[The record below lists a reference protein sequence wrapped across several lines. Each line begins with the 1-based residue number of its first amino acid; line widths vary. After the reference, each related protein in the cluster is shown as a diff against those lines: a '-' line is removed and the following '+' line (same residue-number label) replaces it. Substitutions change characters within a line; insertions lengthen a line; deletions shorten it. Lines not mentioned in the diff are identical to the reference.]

1 MLPRIGPIRLKPLPS
16 AFDRSNWIYAIKYDG
31 FRAVAYVKDGTCR
44 LVSRKGHVYDRFEHL
59 CKWIGENLQVQNAIL
74 DGEVVCIDDEGKS
87 QFYDLIFR
95 RKPPYFYAFDLM
107 WIDGEDLRPL
117 PLVERKERLNALV
130 PAQPSFVHYVDHL
143 AENGTALFD
152 HVCTMDLEGIV
163 AKPAASPYK
172 TTVPWHKI
180 KNPDYSQAE
189 GRGELFQR
197 TQR

>member
-1 MLPRIGPIRLKPLPS
+1 MLPRIEPIRLKPLPS
-16 AFDRSNWIYAIKYDG
+16 AFDRSNWIYEIKYDG
-31 FRAVAYVKDGTCR
+31 FRAVAYVEDGTCR

-59 CKWIGENLQVQNAIL
+59 CKRIGENLQVQNAIL
-74 DGEVVCIDDEGKS
+74 DGEVVCI
-87 QFYDLIFR
+87 
-95 RKPPYFYAFDLM
+95 
-107 WIDGEDLRPL
+107 
-117 PLVERKERLNALV
+117 
-130 PAQPSFVHYVDHL
+130 YVDHL